1 MTGMLLSV
9 ITACAAQD
17 TDREPPTGECSG
29 SLTVTVPLTRVPSKV
44 RVEWRVRA
52 QPIKTV
58 DECSGPPLGLYLE
71 RAANSL
77 AVRDEAFFYTPPP
90 AFDLKI
96 LDRGDCS
103 GAVPDVTLVD
113 VQAYSVPGVHASCDM
128 VNVSMPMP

>member
-1 MTGMLLSV
+1 MTATLLSV
-9 ITACAAQD
+9 ICACAAQD

-29 SLTVTVPLTRVPSKV
+29 SLTVTVPLTRIPSKV

-58 DECSGPPLGLYLE
+58 DECSGPPLGLHLE
-71 RAANSL
+71 RATTSL
-77 AVRDEAFFYTPPP
+77 LVRDEAFFYTPPP

-103 GAVPDVTLVD
+103 GSVPDVTLVD

-128 VNVSMPMP
+128 VNVSLPVP